1 MHRRKFI
8 SGIGGVMVAGTVLGG
23 RRVVA
28 AESTEL
34 AMPSDKCRPTLRQ
47 AEGPYLTPD
56 SLLRSDIREDRPGVP
71 VRLTLNI
78 MNDLW
83 CKPIKGAAVDFWHS
97 DALGL
102 YSGVNN
108 ELIDL
113 KSLLLSGESI
123 DLSGTT
129 FLRGHQVSGDDG
141 RVEFTTIF
149 PGWYTGRLAH
159 FHLRTII
166 QGLAWTSHV
175 TQLYLPTEIERA
187 VYETAP
193 YADRGQNP
201 IGIDRDL
208 VVRGDAAAVKQLTVP
223 LEKDGEGFRGE
234 FDLAV
239 SF

>member
-1 MHRRKFI
+1 MQRRQFI
-8 SGIGGVMVAGTVLGG
+8 SSIGGVILASTASVG
-23 RRVVA
+23 RWAVA
-28 AESTEL
+28 ADSTGL

-47 AEGPYLTPD
+47 TEGPFLTPD
-56 SLLRSDIREDRPGVP
+56 SPLRSDIREDRPGVP
-71 VRLTLNI
+71 VHLRLNI
-78 MNDLW
+78 MRDLW
-83 CKPIKGAAVDFWHS
+83 CTPIKGAAVDFWQS

-108 ELIDL
+108 VLFDL
-113 KSLLLSGESI
+113 HSLRLSGESI
-123 DLSGTT
+123 DMRGTE
-129 FLRGHQVSGDDG
+129 FLRGHQVSDDDG

-149 PGWYTGRLAH
+149 PGWYPGRLAH

-166 QGLAWTSHV
+166 QGLAWTSHI

-187 VYETAP
+187 VYETPP

-239 SF
+239 TF

>member
-1 MHRRKFI
+1 MHRRQFI
-8 SGIGGVMVAGTVLGG
+8 TTVGGVMMAGAASLGG
-23 RRVVA
+23 RTLA
-28 AESTEL
+28 ANATEL
-34 AMPSDKCRPTLRQ
+34 AMPSDKCRPTIRQ
-47 AEGPYLTPD
+47 TEGPYLTPE

-71 VRLTLNI
+71 VHLTLNI
-78 MNDLW
+78 MDDLW
-83 CKPIKGAAVDFWHS
+83 CKPIKGAAVDIWHS

-108 ELIDL
+108 ELFDL
-113 KSLLLSGESI
+113 QSLQLSGESI
-123 DLSGTT
+123 DKRGTS

-141 RVEFTTIF
+141 RVEFTTIY

-166 QGLAWTSHV
+166 ENLAWTSHI

-187 VYETAP
+187 IYETPP
-193 YADRGQNP
+193 YKDRGQNP

-223 LEKDGEGFRGE
+223 LVRDGDGFRGE
-234 FDLAV
+234 FNLAV